1 MIDFLRFDQGVD
13 PGLLAFFKSSNH
25 FRLVQKMLLVLAKV
39 LGANV
44 FDLAELFVILLLE
57 GFTMSLSR

>member
-13 PGLLAFFKSSNH
+13 PSLLALLQGFHH
-25 FRLVQKMLLVLAKV
+25 FCLVQKMLLILAKV
-39 LGANV
+39 LRANV

-57 GFTMSLSR
+57 GLAMSLGR